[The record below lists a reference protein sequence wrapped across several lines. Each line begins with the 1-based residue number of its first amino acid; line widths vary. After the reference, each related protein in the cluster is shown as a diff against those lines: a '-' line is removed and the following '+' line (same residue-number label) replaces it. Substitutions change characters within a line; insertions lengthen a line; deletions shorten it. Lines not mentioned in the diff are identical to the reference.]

1 MIEMSRE
8 NGEGIQTQRP
18 IRIKKPIETKRPIV
32 LAEFEEESNIP
43 DLEEEDTTTVPVI
56 FRMPKKTY
64 RNLGQ
69 IALDRETSRVA
80 LVREAIKEYL
90 KKLEE
95 PEEQNPK
102 ISDRQ
107 LDRVL
112 KECSKEDGG
121 FEIDGENGFV
131 AAMETK
137 GFKLEDLTPQQ
148 WKRVKE
154 NLQIGY
160 DRYWNK
166 PSSEEFAAKFES
178 LKLTEK
184 QREWLS
190 GKTTE
195 EDDSEGTK
203 ESKE

>member
-1 MIEMSRE
+1 M
-8 NGEGIQTQRP
+8 QA
-18 IRIKKPIETKRPIV
+18 KKPIV
-32 LAEFEEESNIP
+32 LPEFEEQSNIA
-43 DLEEEDTTTVPVI
+43 DLEEEDTTTVPII

-64 RNLGQ
+64 KNLGQ
-69 IALDRETSRVA
+69 IALNRETSRVA
-80 LVREAIKEYL
+80 LVREAIKEHL

-112 KECSKEDGG
+112 NECSKEDGG
-121 FEIDGENGFV
+121 FEIDGESGFV
-131 AAMETK
+131 TAMETK
-137 GFKLEDLTPQQ
+137 GFKLKDLTPQQ

-160 DRYWNK
+160 EDYWSK
-166 PSSEEFAAKFES
+166 PSPEEFGAKFES
-178 LKLTEK
+178 LKPTEK

-190 GKTTE
+190 GKTTDE
-195 EDDSEGTK
+195 EDDSEESE

>member
-1 MIEMSRE
+1 MIEMSQE
-8 NGEGIQTQRP
+8 NEE
-18 IRIKKPIETKRPIV
+18 RIEVTKSRQAKKPIV
-32 LAEFEEESNIP
+32 LPEFEDQSDIA
-43 DLEEEDTTTVPVI
+43 DLEEEDTTTVPII

-64 RNLGQ
+64 KNLGQ
-69 IALDRETSRVA
+69 IALNRETSRVA

-90 KKLEE
+90 KKLQG

-121 FEIDGENGFV
+121 FEIDGEDGFV
-131 AAMETK
+131 TAMETK

-154 NLQIGY
+154 SLQVGY
-160 DRYWNK
+160 EGYWSK
-166 PSSEEFAAKFES
+166 PSLEEFGAKFES
-178 LKLTEK
+178 LKPTEK

-190 GKTTE
+190 GETTDEE
-195 EDDSEGTK
+195 EDSEESE

>member
-1 MIEMSRE
+1 MSE
-8 NGEGIQTQRP
+8 TDEEQFP
-18 IRIKKPIETKRPIV
+18 PPIETKKLTAKKPIV
-32 LAEFEEESNIP
+32 LPEFEERSDIA
-43 DLEEEDTTTVPVI
+43 DLEEEDTITVPII

-95 PEEQNPK
+95 PEEQNLK

-131 AAMETK
+131 TVMETK
-137 GFKLEDLTPQQ
+137 DFKLEDLTPQQ
-148 WKRVKE
+148 WKRARE
-154 NLQIGY
+154 NLQNGY
-160 DRYWNK
+160 EGYWNK
-166 PSSEEFAAKFES
+166 PSPEEFAAKFES
-178 LKLTEK
+178 LKPTEK

-190 GKTTE
+190 GETSE
-195 EDDSEGTK
+195 EDDSEESEKLK
-203 ESKE
+203 E